1 MLLLLSLPAY
11 THLGLA
17 QTQCVVTNKC
27 PSSIK
32 LYIKGNF
39 DSTSATGSSTT
50 KTLGGAYA
58 ALFYSDAN
66 SGSQNGV
73 GSTRAGFYGDV
84 RSLTARDFVLQIDD
98 Y

>member
-1 MLLLLSLPAY
+1 
-11 THLGLA
+11 
-17 QTQCVVTNKC
+17 VTNKC